1 MEIIKVNATDSTNTY
16 VKKGVRD
23 GSITKAT
30 CVWALE
36 QTCGKGQRGTK
47 WVSKAGKNLTFSMFF
62 KVPKAIQSTPFA
74 KSMLVALSIF
84 KVLKAYNLPQLKI
97 KWPNDIMSANKKIG
111 GILIENTIQ
120 NAVLSETVIGIGIN
134 VNQENFE
141 GLPKA
146 SSIKNILGI
155 SLTLETILK
164 KIIVEIENLFI
175 NYQSKDFGTVKKQFE
190 TKLFRL
196 KKPSTF
202 IVNGKEFPG
211 IIKGV
216 TDDGLL
222 QIQHENGLAAYDL
235 KEIELKY

>member
-1 MEIIKVNATDSTNTY
+1 MKIIKVNATDSTNAFI
-16 VKKGVRD
+16 KRGIRNA
-23 GSITKAT
+23 SIKETT

-36 QTCGKGQRGTK
+36 QTNGKGQRGTK
-47 WVSKAGKNLTFSMFF
+47 WMSGTGENLTFSIFF
-62 KVPKAIQSTPFA
+62 KVPQAIQSTPFA

-84 KVLKAYNLPQLKI
+84 KALNKYSLPQLKI

-155 SLTLETILK
+155 SLPLEMLLK
-164 KIIVEIENLFI
+164 QIIAEIENSFT
-175 NYQSKDFGTVKKQFE
+175 NYHSKDFNTVKNQFE
-190 TKLFRL
+190 TRLFRL

-202 IVNGKEFPG
+202 VISGEEFPG

-216 TDDGLL
+216 TDEGLL
-222 QIQHENGLAAYDL
+222 QILHENGLKTYSL
-235 KEIELKY
+235 KEVELKY